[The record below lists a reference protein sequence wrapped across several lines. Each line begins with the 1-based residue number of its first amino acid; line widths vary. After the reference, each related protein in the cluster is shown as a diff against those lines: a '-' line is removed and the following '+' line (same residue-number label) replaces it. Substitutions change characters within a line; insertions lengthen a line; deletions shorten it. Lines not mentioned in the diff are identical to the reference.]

1 MHWCMNDNEKPKDNG
16 RKSKSENK
24 LDKSMYAEK
33 KSGQKE
39 QKVEAKDGKWEG
51 SGGRN
56 WEDNEWIIMA
66 FLCEELEWVQ
76 SNVNNI
82 TVISLMSFCCTMIK
96 IVQNGCMDQVIDWR
110 IQTWM
115 QRDPRFLDFR
125 QSFLLNPL
133 NESWNSPLQSQWFK
147 IHCGCVHRQNYKNL
161 CLCPN
166 NTGSNCTLRTE

>member
-1 MHWCMNDNEKPKDNG
+1 MHWCMNDNEKPKGNG

-82 TVISLMSFCCTMIK
+82 TVISLMSSCCTMIK

-125 QSFLLNPL
+125 QSVTAKDFHW
-133 NESWNSPLQSQWFK
+133 SLQS
-147 IHCGCVHRQNYKNL
+147 
-161 CLCPN
+161 
-166 NTGSNCTLRTE
+166 

>member
-56 WEDNEWIIMA
+56 WEDNEWIIMP

-82 TVISLMSFCCTMIK
+82 TVISLMSSCCTMIK

-125 QSFLLNPL
+125 QSVTAKDFHW
-133 NESWNSPLQSQWFK
+133 SLQ
-147 IHCGCVHRQNYKNL
+147 C
-161 CLCPN
+161 
-166 NTGSNCTLRTE
+166 